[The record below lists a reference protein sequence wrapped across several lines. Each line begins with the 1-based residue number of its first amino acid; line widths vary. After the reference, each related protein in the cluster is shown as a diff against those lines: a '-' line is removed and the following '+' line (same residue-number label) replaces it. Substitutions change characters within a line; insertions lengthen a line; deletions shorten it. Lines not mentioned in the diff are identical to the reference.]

1 MKKLKLF
8 AMIVAASLVSVSF
21 NSCGDD
27 DDDVNNYDAFD
38 SCTWDDLANKASFL
52 SAYPKLDGKF
62 SDASIL
68 LDQKYGEGQKAD
80 MVSFTYEL
88 SQDKLEFYIPKLGD
102 NKFCSQHYGDYFL
115 AYKVENGLEYTM
127 QYSSGL
133 FTVMAIKFL
142 NNSDYEE
149 ALKDYEENLENM
161 TPTNATW
168 ADVADEIEWLK
179 NLPAPDC
186 RFTNY
191 RIVDDNEV
199 ALTGSFSL
207 VSRETYAQKLEA
219 AGFVEQPNTSRT
231 MFKKDVDGGGY
242 YFVTMNDV
250 MIDFRDF
257 TNTDNDAIVVED
269 WE

>member
-38 SCTWDDLANKASFL
+38 SCTWSDLANKASFL

-68 LDQKYGEGQKAD
+68 LDQYYGDGQKAD
-80 MVSFTYEL
+80 LVSFSYEISSDQL
-88 SQDKLEFYIPKLGD
+88 DSYAQELQN
-102 NKFCSQHYGDYFL
+102 NKFCVERLGAFML
-115 AYKVENGLEYTM
+115 AEKIENGR
-127 QYSSGL
+127 QYSLQCSDGL
-133 FTVMAIKFL
+133 FSIMSLKYQNDA
-142 NNSDYEE
+142 DYQE
-149 ALKDYEENLENM
+149 ALEEYQQRLENA

-168 ADVADEIEWLK
+168 ADVTKEYEWLK
-179 NLPAPDC
+179 ELPAPDC

-219 AGFVEQPNTSRT
+219 DGFVEQPNTSRT
-231 MFKKDVDGGGY
+231 MFKKDVETGGY

-250 MIDFRDF
+250 MIDFRNF
-257 TNTDNDAIVVED
+257 TE
-269 WE
+269 